1 MHSLVQQKRWKG
13 CARLFQ
19 PMYAEANMGPPS
31 NLNKSE
37 VSRTYPKLDLKNAFF
52 PPNTFMRVE
61 PLPLSSPA
69 YRDFYLTPFTCSG
82 WEAAH
87 EEGLLALSAL
97 LAHFFGQT
105 IPVESWRPKVRHQDA
120 RPAILCAFSSGYFL
134 SPVAQRSNCT
144 PALIKRTVGEQR
156 QAPLAPLR

>member
-37 VSRTYPKLDLKNAFF
+37 VQPDLSKTGSEKRLLSTKHFHESGTLALIIPSVPGFL
-52 PPNTFMRVE
+52 PHTF
-61 PLPLSSPA
+61 
-69 YRDFYLTPFTCSG
+69 TG